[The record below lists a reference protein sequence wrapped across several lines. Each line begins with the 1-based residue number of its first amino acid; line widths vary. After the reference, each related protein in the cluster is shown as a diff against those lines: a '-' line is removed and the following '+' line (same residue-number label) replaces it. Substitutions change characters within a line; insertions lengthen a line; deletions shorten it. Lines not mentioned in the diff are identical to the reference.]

1 MSTDARRPQ
10 RTLRV
15 GLMVGS
21 LLAAVIVLG
30 VVLFLLA
37 QNAAPPTSP
46 QTNGSL
52 GALVALVPA
61 LA

>member
-1 MSTDARRPQ
+1 MSDGRPQ

-15 GLMVGS
+15 GVMIGS
-21 LLAAVIVLG
+21 VLAAVIVLA

-37 QNAAPPTSP
+37 QNQAAPTSP

-52 GALVALVPA
+52 GALVVRIPA
-61 LA
+61 LL

>member
-1 MSTDARRPQ
+1 MSDRRPQ

-21 LLAAVIVLG
+21 VLAAVIVLA

-37 QNAAPPTSP
+37 QNTAAPTSP

-52 GALVALVPA
+52 GALVVLIPALV
-61 LA
+61 

>member
-1 MSTDARRPQ
+1 MSDRRPQ

-21 LLAAVIVLG
+21 VLAAVIVLA

-37 QNAAPPTSP
+37 QNTAAPTSP

-52 GALVALVPA
+52 GALVVLVPA

>member
-1 MSTDARRPQ
+1 MSDPRPQ
-10 RTLRV
+10 HTLRV

-21 LLAAVIVLG
+21 VLAAVIALA

-37 QNAAPPTSP
+37 QNTAAPTSP

-52 GALVALVPA
+52 GALVVRIPALV
-61 LA
+61 

>member
-1 MSTDARRPQ
+1 MSDRRPQ

-21 LLAAVIVLG
+21 VLAAVIVLA

-37 QNAAPPTSP
+37 QNTAAPTSP

-52 GALVALVPA
+52 GALVVLFPALV
-61 LA
+61 

>member
-1 MSTDARRPQ
+1 MSDRRPQ

-21 LLAAVIVLG
+21 VLAAVIILA

-37 QNAAPPTSP
+37 QNTAAPSSP

-52 GALVALVPA
+52 GPLVVLVPA
-61 LA
+61 LL

>member
-1 MSTDARRPQ
+1 MSDRRPQ

-21 LLAAVIVLG
+21 VLAAVIILA

-37 QNAAPPTSP
+37 QNTAAPSSP

-52 GALVALVPA
+52 GALVVLIPA
-61 LA
+61 LT

>member
-1 MSTDARRPQ
+1 MSDGDRRPQ

-15 GLMVGS
+15 GVMVGS
-21 LLAAVIVLG
+21 VLAAVIVLA

-37 QNAAPPTSP
+37 QNTAAPTSP

-52 GALVALVPA
+52 AALIVLVPA

>member
-1 MSTDARRPQ
+1 MSDGDRRPR

-15 GLMVGS
+15 GVMVGS
-21 LLAAVIVLG
+21 VLATVIVLG
-30 VVLFLLA
+30 VLLFLLA
-37 QNAAPPTSP
+37 QNTVAPTSP

-52 GALVALVPA
+52 GALIAVIPP

>member
-1 MSTDARRPQ
+1 MSDRRPQ

-21 LLAAVIVLG
+21 VLAAVIILA

-37 QNAAPPTSP
+37 QNTAAPSSP

-52 GALVALVPA
+52 APLIVLIPA

>member
-1 MSTDARRPQ
+1 MSDRRPQ

-15 GLMVGS
+15 GVMVGS
-21 LLAAVIVLG
+21 VLAAVIILA

-37 QNAAPPTSP
+37 QSTAAPSSP

-52 GALVALVPA
+52 GALVVLIPA

>member
-1 MSTDARRPQ
+1 MSDSHRPQ

-21 LLAAVIVLG
+21 VLVAVILLA

-37 QNAAPPTSP
+37 QNTAAPTSP

-52 GALVALVPA
+52 GAVAALLVP
-61 LA
+61 L